1 MQVILKY
8 TKDYRS
14 FQNTLNMVNPIIKAV
29 ELKLPE
35 VFEYLNSR
43 IKKTDHIPNAL
54 NTAIMEKRLQN
65 TPTFGDYGLYATD
78 DLTQT

>member
-43 IKKTDHIPNAL
+43 I
-54 NTAIMEKRLQN
+54 
-65 TPTFGDYGLYATD
+65 
-78 DLTQT
+78 

>member
-1 MQVILKY
+1 
-8 TKDYRS
+8 
-14 FQNTLNMVNPIIKAV
+14 MVNPIIKAV

-35 VFEYLNSR
+35 VFDYLNSR

-54 NTAIMEKRLQN
+54 NTAIMKERLQN